1 MVRLGRSSTWPSL
14 SARWS
19 SAWRSGSR
27 VCPRSARRRRS
38 LAWSPLHHH
47 HHGPVGLPGPRG
59 RRTAPRRARPR
70 AWHLPGKCPSRR
82 MQRARSAVP
91 VTGRQ
96 PVFSKKTSC
105 FKKPRRR
112 ASLESMHR
120 RVTMETRRV
129 VTGVTAEGKSVFT
142 SDDRPGGISVR
153 AIPGL
158 EFFLLWGTERG
169 QPVLG
174 ADDDAVVKPYFPSL
188 DGTRFLVVRWAPDR
202 QVPEPVGDPA
212 EISAELRR
220 LLPGLADVMEPD
232 SPGMHTT
239 DSIDYAFCADG
250 EMWLELDDGQEV
262 HLTPGSCVV
271 QRGTR
276 HAWHNRGDR
285 VATMIFVQIG
295 AERDSGTGR
304 DETR

>member
-1 MVRLGRSSTWPSL
+1 MCVPGVPEGDVRWLGHRSITTTMDLQGHLVPEAAEGPATRSTTRL
-14 SARWS
+14 ASARKVPQPTN
-19 SAWRSGSR
+19 AKGS
-27 VCPRSARRRRS
+27 VCC
-38 LAWSPLHHH
+38 
-47 HHGPVGLPGPRG
+47 PGD
-59 RRTAPRRARPR
+59 
-70 AWHLPGKCPSRR
+70 
-82 MQRARSAVP
+82 
-91 VTGRQ
+91 RQ